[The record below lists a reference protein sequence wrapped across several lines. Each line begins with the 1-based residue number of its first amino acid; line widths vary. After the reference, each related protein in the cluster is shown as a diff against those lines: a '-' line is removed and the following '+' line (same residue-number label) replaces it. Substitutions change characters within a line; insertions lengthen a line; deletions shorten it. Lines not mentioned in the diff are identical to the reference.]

1 MVVFTISASSHP
13 TAGLTDT
20 ENLSVCGEHYPEV
33 KARFLDRIG
42 KIFPGQKLS
51 VTMQTGTTEQDG
63 THYRPNRIW
72 FGDSTNILP

>member
-1 MVVFTISASSHP
+1 MVVFTISASNHP
-13 TAGLTDT
+13 TAGLIDT

-51 VTMQTGTTEQDG
+51 VTMQMGTTEQDG
-63 THYRPNRIW
+63 THYRSNRIW
-72 FGDSTNILP
+72 FGDNTDFLP

>member
-1 MVVFTISASSHP
+1 MVVFTISASNHP
-13 TAGLTDT
+13 TAGLIDT
-20 ENLSVCGEHYPEV
+20 ENLSVCGEHYPQDN
-33 KARFLDRIG
+33 ARCHDRIG

-72 FGDSTNILP
+72 FGDNTDFLP